1 MIVNKV
7 IVKSFGK
14 KKKSCKRVLDLVLDC
29 HRPLTGPTDVSGE
42 EVLVEGS
49 LGLWGVPMQ
58 TPGWAGLAIKVVAEP
73 VCGGAFGNWRPWWG
87 QGEGLRGDG
96 H

>member
-1 MIVNKV
+1 MQKGPG
-7 IVKSFGK
+7 SGAGLPPT
-14 KKKSCKRVLDLVLDC
+14 LDWTNR
-29 HRPLTGPTDVSGE
+29 HIR

-73 VCGGAFGNWRPWWG
+73 VCGGAFGNWRPWG